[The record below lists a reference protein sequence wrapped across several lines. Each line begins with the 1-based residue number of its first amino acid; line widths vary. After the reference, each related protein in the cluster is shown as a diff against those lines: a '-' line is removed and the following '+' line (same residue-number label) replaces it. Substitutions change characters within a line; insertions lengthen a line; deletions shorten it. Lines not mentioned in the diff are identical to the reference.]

1 MRQDDP
7 QNRCSPC
14 GRNLFPY
21 SRRKERRKSGGS
33 PPKAVR
39 ESVTEVADLMFP
51 PDANMHG
58 TVFGGKVLQMVDK
71 AASVCAMRH
80 AGKPVVTV
88 AMERVEFLIPIRVG
102 TFLIAQARVHY
113 VGRTSMEIGVE
124 VYAEDMPGGTRQH
137 TNSCLVTMVAV
148 DAHGRPTDV
157 PGLLVETPDEKQR
170 WAAAEAR
177 RRARAKPGR
186 P

>member
-1 MRQDDP
+1 MPAKR
-7 QNRCSPC
+7 
-14 GRNLFPY
+14 G
-21 SRRKERRKSGGS
+21 KSAGA
-33 PPKAVR
+33 PPRAKAVR
-39 ESVTEVADLMFP
+39 ESVSDVADLMFP

-80 AGKPVVTV
+80 SGKPCVTV

-102 TFLIAQARVHY
+102 TFLIAHARVNY
-113 VGRTSMEIGVE
+113 TGRSSMEIGVE

-148 DAHGRPTDV
+148 DGEGRPSRIPPLT
-157 PGLLVETPDEKQR
+157 LETPDEKER
-170 WAAAEAR
+170 WQAAEQRRLARSMAR
-177 RRARAKPGR
+177 RA
-186 P
+186 

>member
-1 MRQDDP
+1 MPAKRA
-7 QNRCSPC
+7 
-14 GRNLFPY
+14 
-21 SRRKERRKSGGS
+21 
-33 PPKAVR
+33 KAAGAKLPAKAAR
-39 ESVTEVADLMFP
+39 ESLTDVADLMFP

-80 AGKPVVTV
+80 AGKPCVTV

-102 TFLIAQARVHY
+102 TFLIANARVNY
-113 VGRTSMEIGVE
+113 TGRSSMEIGVE

-148 DAHGRPTDV
+148 DGSGRPS
-157 PGLLVETPDEKQR
+157 PIPPLILETPDEKER
-170 WAAAEAR
+170 WQAAEKRRLARSMAR
-177 RRARAKPGR
+177 RS
-186 P
+186 

>member
-1 MRQDDP
+1 MP
-7 QNRCSPC
+7 V
-14 GRNLFPY
+14 
-21 SRRKERRKSGGS
+21 ERRKTGA
-33 PPKAVR
+33 PAPKAVR
-39 ESVTEVADLMFP
+39 ESLTEVADLMFP

-80 AGKPVVTV
+80 AGKPCVTV

-102 TFLIAQARVHY
+102 TFLIAQARVNH
-113 VGRTSMEIGVE
+113 VGRSSLEVGVE

-148 DAHGRPTDV
+148 DAAGKPTDV
-157 PGLLVETPDEKQR
+157 PSLIVETPDEKAR
-170 WAAAEAR
+170 WEAAAERKKAR
-177 RRARAKPGR
+177 GLAKRG
-186 P
+186 